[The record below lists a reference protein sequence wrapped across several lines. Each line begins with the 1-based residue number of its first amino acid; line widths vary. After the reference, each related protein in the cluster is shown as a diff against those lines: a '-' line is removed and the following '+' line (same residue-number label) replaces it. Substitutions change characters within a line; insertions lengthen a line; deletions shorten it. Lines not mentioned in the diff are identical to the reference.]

1 MSLPL
6 VLARRL
12 SVSMNRFED
21 WKVAD
26 DELTEAR
33 RALREAEK
41 TFDVEVHHIDR
52 VRKAEEAEKAARE
65 AHDRAS
71 KISIAEI
78 VKGAK

>member
-6 VLARRL
+6 VEERRL
-12 SVSMNRFED
+12 CAKMNRFEE

-26 DELTEAR
+26 DELRDAR
-33 RALREAEK
+33 RELREAEK
-41 TFDVEVHHIDR
+41 TYDVEVHHIDR
-52 VRKAEEAEKAARE
+52 VRKAEEAEKAARK

-78 VKGAK
+78 MKGAK